1 MIKPFKNS
9 SHNSYTSSFCKK
21 KDICEIK
28 TSSVNLFSFCCDA
41 WAKLFQKER
50 ASNFP
55 RDTQCALFL
64 FSTFP
69 TSCQNVYSH
78 SHLLK
83 NVIYQCWLLNNHLSY
98 WLHSLKAKELL
109 TSKYLP
115 LCYNRHELFWFFLR
129 LYYEKVRQRMRWL
142 DGITD
147 SMDMSLSNLWEIVE
161 EREARHVLAHGG
173 HKESD
178 TT

>member
-1 MIKPFKNS
+1 MSIFS
-9 SHNSYTSSFCKK
+9 AFAVMLGQSCSKK
-21 KDICEIK
+21 KEHQTFLEILSVPYFCFPPSPPHAKMFIHILICWK
-28 TSSVNLFSFCCDA
+28 MLFINAGGVF
-41 WAKLFQKER
+41 
-50 ASNFP
+50 
-55 RDTQCALFL
+55 
-64 FSTFP
+64 
-69 TSCQNVYSH
+69 Y
-78 SHLLK
+78 
-83 NVIYQCWLLNNHLSY
+83 NHLSY
-98 WLHSLKAKELL
+98 WLHSLKAEELL

-161 EREARHVLAHGG
+161 EREARHVSAHGG
-173 HKESD
+173 RKESD